1 MLRSTRRWALGR
13 IVVAAV
19 AVVPVVVAAFLA
31 FAGAASAKD
40 VESASFCLGNVIG
53 GRTVEATEPL
63 IRDSWFLFGT
73 GALVQHSMQLER
85 VVNPKTMRGTVS
97 GSLSGTG
104 PDNHFGVLHGVVS
117 PEGMSGRITMTRLR
131 VEEGVTDKFVGS
143 WTSEQLIEGPESVT
157 FCFEGH
163 FIVSP

>member
-1 MLRSTRRWALGR
+1 MLRSARLV
-13 IVVAAV
+13 VVAAV
-19 AVVPVVVAAFLA
+19 AFVPVVVAALA
-31 FAGAASAKD
+31 FAGTASAKD

-63 IRDSWFLFGT
+63 VRDSWFLFGT
-73 GALVQHSMQLER
+73 GALVQHSIQLDR
-85 VVNPKTMRGTVS
+85 VVNPETMRGTVS
-97 GSLSGTG
+97 GTLSATG